1 MREFIN
7 LLVEA
12 QMYLGDKGTTYWNHA
27 GKYEA
32 EMGKLWKELVPG
44 SGPAET
50 LAGEVLRCV
59 SKIYYRHFNDG
70 DSFTVDSFAFLKKNI
85 GHFTTYD
92 EMVDRAVEFAMD
104 PEHQAMA
111 NNFDSVR
118 ELKIYEG
125 PESGYD
131 DDEDEDEY

>member
-7 LLVEA
+7 LLVESE
-12 QMYLGDKGTTYWNHA
+12 MYLSDTGTTYWNHA
-27 GKYEA
+27 GRYEA
-32 EMGKLWKELVPG
+32 EMGKLFKEFVPG
-44 SGPAET
+44 SGPADT

-59 SKIYYRHFNDG
+59 AKIYYRHFNDG

-85 GHFTTYD
+85 GHFDSYD
-92 EMVDRAVEFAMD
+92 SMVDRAVEFAMD

-118 ELKIYEG
+118 ALTIYEE
-125 PESGYD
+125 PEAF